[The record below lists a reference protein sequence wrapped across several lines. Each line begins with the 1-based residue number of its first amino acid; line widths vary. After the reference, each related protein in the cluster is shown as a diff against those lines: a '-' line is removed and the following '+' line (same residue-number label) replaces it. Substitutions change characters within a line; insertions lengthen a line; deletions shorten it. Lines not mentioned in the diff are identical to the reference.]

1 MNLTGVQMP
10 SALTDLGLGSNPGAQ
25 MSPEEMRLRKKKI
38 MAAGTPN
45 MGDPMSRYGSA
56 SMALLGSPARM

>member
-25 MSPEEMRLRKKKI
+25 MSPEEMRLRKKKHGAI
-38 MAAGTPN
+38 NPN